1 MEMSIASASI
11 SMAEAKLQQSVS
23 VSMMKK
29 TMESAETSMSKILE
43 MMDNMPSPDG
53 RGTLLNVRV

>member
-1 MEMSIASASI
+1 MEMSIASASM

-29 TMESAETSMSKILE
+29 TMEFAETSMSKILE

-53 RGTLLNVRV
+53 RGKLLNVRV

>member
-1 MEMSIASASI
+1 MEMSIASASM
-11 SMAEAKLQQSVS
+11 SMAEAKLQQSVT

-53 RGTLLNVRV
+53 RGKLLNVRV

>member
-1 MEMSIASASI
+1 MEMSIAGA
-11 SMAEAKLQQSVS
+11 SMAMAETNLQQSVS

-29 TMESAETSMSKILE
+29 SMESAEASMSTILD

-53 RGTLLNVRV
+53 RGTLLDVRV

>member
-1 MEMSIASASI
+1 MEMSIASASM

-29 TMESAETSMSKILE
+29 TMESAGTSMSKILE

-53 RGTLLNVRV
+53 RGKLLNVRV

>member
-1 MEMSIASASI
+1 MEMSIASASM

-53 RGTLLNVRV
+53 RGKLLNVRV

>member
-11 SMAEAKLQQSVS
+11 SMAEAKLQQSVF

>member
-1 MEMSIASASI
+1 MEMSIASASM